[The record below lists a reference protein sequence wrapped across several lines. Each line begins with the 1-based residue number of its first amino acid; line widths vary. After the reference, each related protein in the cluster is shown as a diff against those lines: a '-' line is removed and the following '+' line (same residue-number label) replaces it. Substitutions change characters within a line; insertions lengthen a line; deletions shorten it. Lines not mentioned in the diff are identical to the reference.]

1 MLTGNGGRDHGAG
14 RLSLL
19 ALLFDE
25 PGAQTVADAVVD
37 GTMVSAGNL
46 AEVATVLLRYD
57 RGARPV
63 RAQGQVTDADALAV
77 ASLHPQVSAK
87 GCPSATGPA

>member
-25 PGAQTVADAVVD
+25 PGAQMVADAVVD

-57 RGARPV
+57 RDPRAVLDRCEPRARSPTPT
-63 RAQGQVTDADALAV
+63 RSPWPRSTYR
-77 ASLHPQVSAK
+77 SPAK
-87 GCPSATGPA
+87 G